1 MARPVKDLP
10 MRDVRKTDIP
20 ELEPIPEGLDAW
32 VDSWI
37 GRWHSRKVHS
47 DRLWL
52 VAGECESVFHQNF
65 HTASESEVRRAL
77 AAEHR
82 RLKAL
87 GNRWAEGFADALPC
101 LAGALTKSM
110 GITPYRTQLMGALAL
125 ARGSLAEMATGE
137 GKTFTIALAAAA
149 AGWSGRPVHIITAND
164 YLAGRDATELERFY
178 EYCGLTVGAI
188 DSRMDPISRQSTYR
202 CSVVY
207 CTGKELVAD
216 FLRDRILL
224 GEQAYAPLRS
234 IGRLRGRGSTAQAVL
249 RGIHTAFVDEAD
261 NQLIDEAV
269 TPLIISRQVENNTI
283 REATLGAHKVA
294 ASFLPGDDYEVDER
308 QKDIELTPQGRMK
321 VRDWSSGQTGLLA
334 APAWMSD
341 LVVTALQARH
351 FFSEGSQYVIDK
363 DNLVIVDEFTGR
375 KMPGRSW
382 RLGLHQAVEAKES
395 LEISTPSETL
405 ARLSFQRFYRLF
417 RHLAGITGTARE
429 AAIEFWRIYQLP
441 FIEVPRHRPN
451 LRQDQPLRVF
461 STESEKYRALA
472 NEVLALRTSRR
483 PILVGTRSISASERI
498 AQELRH
504 HGLECEVLN
513 AVRHADEAAI
523 IAGAGREGRITIS
536 TNMAG
541 RGTDIKIDRK
551 VAASGGLHVIVSEP
565 HESRRVDRQ
574 LMGRAGRQGEPG
586 STVRYACHED
596 EVFRR
601 FLPSLLRKLLLLI
614 GFRRLAFSV
623 AQWRA
628 AAKSRNQR
636 IILLRQDTDMS
647 ERLMNRS
654 LDRIG
659 T

>member
-1 MARPVKDLP
+1 MAAPAKDLP

-32 VDSWI
+32 VDGWV
-37 GRWHSRKVHS
+37 GRWRSRRVYS
-47 DRLWL
+47 DRLWAE
-52 VAGECESVFHQNF
+52 AGECEAVFQQDI
-65 HTASESEVRRAL
+65 ADLSESPLRREL
-77 AAEHR
+77 AHQHR
-82 RLKAL
+82 QLQAL
-87 GNRWAEGFADALPC
+87 GNRWAEGFAGALPC
-101 LAGALTKSM
+101 LAGALAKSM

-137 GKTFTIALAAAA
+137 GKTFTIALAAVA

-164 YLAGRDATELERFY
+164 YLAGRDAAELRRFY
-178 EYCGLTVGAI
+178 EYCGLTVAAI
-188 DSRMDPISRQSTYR
+188 DSQLDPLSRQAAYR
-202 CSVVY
+202 SSVVY

-224 GEQAYAPLRS
+224 GEHAYAPLRS
-234 IGRLRGRGSTAQAVL
+234 IGRLRGGGSTAQAVL

-283 REATLGAHKVA
+283 QDATLGAYQVA
-294 ASFLPGDDYEVDER
+294 ASFLPGEDYQVDDR
-308 QKDIELTPQGRMK
+308 QKDIELTEQGRVK
-321 VRDWSSGQTGLLA
+321 VEEWSTRQSGLLA
-334 APAWMSD
+334 ASAWMCD

-351 FFSEGSQYVIDK
+351 FFAEGSQYVIDE
-363 DNLVIVDEFTGR
+363 DELVIVDEFTGR

-382 RLGLHQAVEAKES
+382 RLGLHQAVEAKEA

-429 AAIEFWRIYQLP
+429 AAFEFWRIYRLP
-441 FIEVPRHRPN
+441 FIEIPRHRPN
-451 LRQDQPLRVF
+451 QRQDHPLRVYP
-461 STESEKYRALA
+461 SEADKYRALA
-472 NEVLALRTSRR
+472 DEVLSLRAGER

-504 HGLECEVLN
+504 RGVDCNVLN
-513 AVRHADEAAI
+513 AVRHADEATI
-523 IAGAGREGRITIS
+523 IAGAGRAGGVTIS

-551 VAASGGLHVIVSEP
+551 VAAAGGLHVIVSEP
-565 HESRRVDRQ
+565 HESKRVDRQ
-574 LMGRAGRQGEPG
+574 LMGRSARQGDPG
-586 STVRYACHED
+586 STVRFASFED
-596 EVFRR
+596 EVFLR
-601 FLPSLLRKLLLLI
+601 FLPSFVQRALSSLRL
-614 GFRRLAFSV
+614 GRFAFFW
-623 AQWRA
+623 AQRRA
-628 AAKSRNQR
+628 AGKSRNQR
-636 IILLRQDTDMS
+636 IIVLRQDTEMS

-659 T
+659 S